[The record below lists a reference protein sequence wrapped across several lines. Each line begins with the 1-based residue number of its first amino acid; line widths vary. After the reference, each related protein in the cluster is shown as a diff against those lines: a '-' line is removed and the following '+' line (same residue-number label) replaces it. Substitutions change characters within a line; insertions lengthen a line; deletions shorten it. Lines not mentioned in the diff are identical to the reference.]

1 LLLTGE
7 IRAHKKVKRVFK
19 YSKHKSGLANP
30 RELSSISQTAQQESF
45 LQDTALCLTLQ
56 WEKRKAGKVGR
67 RKRGQS
73 GKVENRKGGCQ
84 TLTVEHGGA
93 ERKLCHNFAELNF
106 AKSQRNDSSCS
117 LIVSGIDCT
126 FWTGWRKMQQGFHFG
141 KDASYFRADEAETL
155 IRTNLCEEVEVKQTS
170 HMVFIVQN
178 SNNGFN

>member
-1 LLLTGE
+1 MGKE
-7 IRAHKKVKRVFK
+7 EKPGKRE
-19 YSKHKSGLANP
+19 SGKGA
-30 RELSSISQTAQQESF
+30 RV
-45 LQDTALCLTLQ
+45 
-56 WEKRKAGKVGR
+56 GKW
-67 RKRGQS
+67 
-73 GKVENRKGGCQ
+73 KVENRKGGCQ

-178 SNNGFN
+178 SNNGFNYKCLSSKMILSIIN